1 MRLFKIIM
9 VKIMSKNKIWIY
21 VTVVL
26 AVLLIA
32 IPSTYKVVTKHNKRM
47 LKNTTQKIIET
58 AKDCYYNNS
67 CINEEITL
75 EELYEKTG
83 LTEMYNPVTKK
94 IYNKN
99 SYVSVKEN
107 FKFIEVS

>member
-1 MRLFKIIM
+1 M
-9 VKIMSKNKIWIY
+9 VIHMNRNKIWIY
-21 VTVVL
+21 ITVILVAL
-26 AVLLIA
+26 FIA
-32 IPSTYKVVTKHNKRM
+32 IPSTYKVVTKHNNRM
-47 LKNTTQKIIET
+47 LKNTTQKIIEA

-67 CINEEITL
+67 CVNEEITL

-83 LTEMYNPVTKK
+83 LTEMHNPVTKK

-99 SYVSVKEN
+99 SYVSVKED